1 MAKKKKMVEIEVDEE
16 EVVEQP
22 VIKLDLGCGINKA
35 AGFLG
40 VDRRKFDTVDFV
52 CYDLSTSTWVFD
64 GNVGGVCTKITQN
77 VASEPQDG
85 IILDIQ
91 LVNEGWVLP
100 DSSVTEV
107 HCSHF
112 LEHLNHNQE
121 DPARVRFMNELYR
134 VLIPG
139 GKATIITPHWCSNRA
154 YGDFTH
160 ADKPVSE
167 MFYYYISKA
176 WRELNAPD
184 NDIAWNKNGYK
195 CDFGATWGYS
205 IHPDIQVRH
214 QDTQAFALQF
224 YKEAALDLHATLI
237 ANKN

>member
-1 MAKKKKMVEIEVDEE
+1 MAKKKKMVEVEVDDDT
-16 EVVEQP
+16 VEAP
-22 VIKLDLGCGINKA
+22 VIKLDLGCGKNKNP
-35 AGFLG
+35 GFLG
-40 VDRRKFDTVDFV
+40 VDRRNFDGVDVV
-52 CYDLSTSTWVFD
+52 CKDLTKSTWIFD
-64 GNVGGVCTKITQN
+64 SNVSGVCTQVGGVDSP
-77 VASEPQDG
+77 V
-85 IILDIQ
+85 
-91 LVNEGWVLP
+91 EGWKLP

-121 DPARVRFMNELYR
+121 KPERVRFMNELYR

-167 MFYYYISKA
+167 MFYYYISKV
-176 WRELNAPD
+176 WREANAPD
-184 NDIAWNKNGYK
+184 NDIAWNEDGYN
-195 CDFGATWGYS
+195 CNFDATWGYS

-214 QDTQAFALQF
+214 QETQAFALNF
-224 YKEAALDLHATLI
+224 FKEAAQDLHSTVI
-237 ANKN
+237 ANKS

>member
-1 MAKKKKMVEIEVDEE
+1 MSKKDKKNVVPEAIAAVPVEA
-16 EVVEQP
+16 P
-22 VIKLDLGCGINKA
+22 VLKLDLGCGKNKI

-40 VDRRKFDTVDFV
+40 VDRRRFDGVDLVTDLTKKTWIFDT
-52 CYDLSTSTWVFD
+52 
-64 GNVGGVCTKITQN
+64 NVGGICTSIEHEFVSNSKEDS
-77 VASEPQDG
+77 VS
-85 IILDIQ
+85 L
-91 LVNEGWVLP
+91 GWILP

-139 GKATIITPHWCSNRA
+139 GKATIITPHWASNRA

-167 MFYYYISKA
+167 MFYYYVSKA
-176 WRELNAPD
+176 WRVQNAPD
-184 NDIAWNKNGYK
+184 NDFEWNSDGYT
-195 CDFGATWGYS
+195 CDFDATWGYAL
-205 IHPDIQVRH
+205 HPEIQAKH
-214 QDTQAFALQF
+214 QEAQTFALTF
-224 YKEAALDLHATLI
+224 YKEAAQDLHATVV
-237 ANKN
+237 AKK